1 MSAGRVFVTRSLPDP
16 GVEPL
21 RAAGFDVEVHD
32 GEMPPDPDAL
42 RRGAREADALLTTL
56 ADRIDADLLDACQR
70 LRVVANYAVGF
81 DNVDVVAARARG
93 IEVTTTPDVLTDATA
108 DLTWALLLAAARQL
122 GRGDRMVR
130 AGQWQGWAPT
140 QLLGQPLGGRVLG
153 IVGLGAIGTAV
164 ARRALGF
171 GMRIVYANRSP
182 IAPELAIELGAER
195 LSVEELVRTAD
206 VVSLHAPLNAESR
219 HLIDADALS
228 AMKPTAILVNTAR
241 GALVDEA
248 ALVDALRVGRPAAA
262 GLDVF
267 EREPALT
274 AGLTA
279 LDNVVLAPHLGSAT
293 TEARAEMARLCCDNI
308 VAVLSGRPALTPAP
322 H

>member
-42 RRGAREADALLTTL
+42 RRGTREADALLTTL